1 MTTQQPDEAMEDQP
15 SGKPALEISDIRLWC
30 KESRGPD
37 LSDDDA
43 LKIAIA
49 FNKAF
54 FEMPF
59 RVPAAKGKK
68 GEKANL
74 DHWRS
79 IAAALKV
86 LQAKVPIVLE
96 EQRRVMPLADHSF
109 LESLLQV
116 PSTYQRIIDY
126 SGRDREHPKGPAKRL
141 TNELSNGIASIFAR
155 YGKVYEGARVDAFVQ
170 IGLEWLGIEAAD
182 STIGRNRRRSRTK

>member
-1 MTTQQPDEAMEDQP
+1 MTAPQAMEDQP
-15 SGKPALEISDIRLWC
+15 SGKPALEIPDIQAWC
-30 KESRGPD
+30 KKSHGPD

-59 RVPAAKGKK
+59 RVPVAKAKK
-68 GEKANL
+68 GEKTNL

-96 EQRRVMPLADHSF
+96 VQRRVFPLADHSF
-109 LESLLQV
+109 LEGLLQV
-116 PSTYQRIIDY
+116 PRTHQCIIDY

-141 TNELSNGIASIFAR
+141 TKELCDGIASIFAR
-155 YGKVYEGARVDAFVQ
+155 YGKVYERGRVDAFVQ
-170 IGLEWLGIEAAD
+170 IGLEWLGIESED